1 MTVIGNAL
9 SGNMNICILSSTI
22 LTGHSRVHLQ
32 ILALNT
38 ENINLKNKNTS
49 LVLRFNGHRTPWT
62 LTVIEISTGHSEW
75 IQILRN
81 WTMEIIPLGTE
92 NSVTTDQI

>member
-1 MTVIGNAL
+1 MATE
-9 SGNMNICILSSTI
+9 
-22 LTGHSRVHLQ
+22 HL
-32 ILALNT
+32 
-38 ENINLKNKNTS
+38 
-49 LVLRFNGHRTPWT
+49 HRTPWP

-92 NSVTTDQI
+92 NSVTTDQIFCMNFFNCKK